1 MIWTV
6 VLPDLAA
13 TVRLARALAPL
24 ARARDVIAL
33 MGDLGSGK
41 TAFARAFINARLGPT
56 EAPSPTFNLVLTYE
70 PEDETAPTIWHF
82 DLYRLE
88 EPEEAL
94 ELGLEDAFAE
104 GLSLIEWPERLR
116 GLLPARALRLT
127 FSHAEPGRRVAIA
140 AAGDWADRLAPLAK
154 TEQWT

>member
-6 VLPDLAA
+6 ALPDLAA

-56 EAPSPTFNLVLTYE
+56 EAPSPTFNLVLTYD
-70 PEDETAPTIWHF
+70 PADETGPTIWHF

-116 GLLPARALRLT
+116 GLLPARSLRLT

-140 AAGDWADRLAPLAK
+140 ATGDWADRLAPLAK
-154 TEQWT
+154 AEQWT